1 MRNTQ
6 LLNDIASVIRSNP
19 DYHDQLQWFDSRK
32 SSVELNGKEFV
43 CGTTQCIAGW
53 AIVLS
58 ENVLGFTTDGS
69 PIIQD
74 DSEADGQR
82 IIALANVQYEARD
95 VLGLNPNEAHELF
108 HAGVDTN
115 KEYDWHNLLMD
126 IAEGAP
132 IALAM
137 HDNELGEWDDYG
149 QD

>member
-19 DYHDQLQWFDSRK
+19 DHHDQNQWFDGRK
-32 SSVELNGKEFV
+32 SLVELNGKEFV

-53 AIVLS
+53 AIALS
-58 ENVLGFTTDGS
+58 ENILEFTTDGAL
-69 PIIQD
+69 IVED
-74 DSEADGQR
+74 DSEAAGQR
-82 IIALANVQYEARD
+82 IISLATVQYEARD
-95 VLGLNPNEAHELF
+95 ALGLNPNEALELF

-115 KEYDWHNLLMD
+115 KQYDWHSLLID

-137 HDNELGEWDDYG
+137 HENELMGWDDYE